1 MKVVFLN
8 RFFFPDHAATSQL
21 LSDLAFDLAGHGY
34 DVHVITSRQRYDD
47 ESARLPAESVVK
59 NVRIHRVWTSRFGRG
74 RLSGR
79 AVDYLT
85 FYFTAARGLWH
96 LLEKG
101 DVVVAKTDP
110 PLISVVAGWIADR
123 RGAVV
128 VNWLQDLFPEVAIE
142 LKVRFLQGALGTILM
157 WLRNRS
163 LHRARMNVVVGKLM
177 SDRLAALSVDR
188 ERIRIIPNWAD
199 GRAISP
205 LPVAENPLRKQ
216 WGLDGRFVVGYSGNL
231 GRAHEFSTLL
241 DAMEWLQGDD
251 RIVLLL
257 IGGGPRLE
265 WVRRESARRG
275 LTNLLFKPYQPR
287 ERLRFSLSVPDL
299 HVVVLQ
305 PRLEGLIVPSK
316 FYGIAAAGRPTL
328 LIGAKEGEIAQILIE
343 TEAGFVFPIGA
354 GEALADNI
362 TALASDPT
370 SCSRLGRNARTAFE
384 QSFDCDLALCAWR
397 DLLSGLTERRTVQEN
412 QGG

>member
-1 MKVVFLN
+1 MKVVFIN

-21 LSDLAFDLAGHGY
+21 LSDLAFDLADHGY
-34 DVHVITSRQRYDD
+34 DVHIITSRQRYDD
-47 ESARLPAESVVK
+47 ASARLPAEAVIR
-59 NVRIHRVWTSRFGRG
+59 NVRIHRVWTSRFGRD
-74 RLSGR
+74 RLTGR
-79 AVDYLT
+79 AVDYFT
-85 FYFTAARGLWH
+85 FYLTSAWGLWE
-96 LLEKG
+96 LLGKG

-110 PLISVVAGWIADR
+110 PLIAVVAGWVADR

-142 LKVRFLQGALGTILM
+142 LNMRFLQGAMGTMLV

-177 SDRLAALSVDR
+177 GDRLAGLSVDR

-199 GRAISP
+199 GRAILP
-205 LPVAENPLRKQ
+205 VPVAENALRKQ

-241 DAMEWLQGDD
+241 DAMERLQGDD
-251 RIVLLL
+251 RIVFLL
-257 IGGGPRLE
+257 IGSGLRLE

-328 LIGAKEGEIAQILIE
+328 LIGVREGEIARILIE
-343 TEAGFVFPIGA
+343 TDAGFVFPVGA
-354 GEALADNI
+354 GEALADRV
-362 TALASDPT
+362 TELASDPAI
-370 SCSRLGRNARTAFE
+370 CSRLGRNARAVFE
-384 QSFDCDLALCAWR
+384 HRFDCDLALRAWR
-397 DLLSGLTERRTVQEN
+397 DLLSGLTEQPTV
-412 QGG
+412 